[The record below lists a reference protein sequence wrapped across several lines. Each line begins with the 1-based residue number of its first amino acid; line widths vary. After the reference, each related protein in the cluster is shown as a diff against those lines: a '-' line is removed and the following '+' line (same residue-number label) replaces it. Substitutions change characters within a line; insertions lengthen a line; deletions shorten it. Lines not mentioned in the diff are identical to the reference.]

1 MPLVRL
7 SKRPILSPARNMARE
22 SARASERARAR
33 ARVRG
38 ERERERERG
47 ERERGRGS
55 SSSVPF
61 CQMWTVSL
69 EKVVSRAAPGGFN
82 APCNI
87 NVLARSLR
95 LASGV
100 YRLRAVACGVMEH
113 HISPAS
119 KAQSCPAMPGSAS
132 RTPVRASGA
141 ACVGRKVGLGER
153 GAREQARVAKY
164 CACMRVRASWCMR
177 ALPKHVHAPPRAC
190 WPGWSWS
197 TDGRRALERLAG
209 AHRLSPRG

>member
-1 MPLVRL
+1 
-7 SKRPILSPARNMARE
+7 
-22 SARASERARAR
+22 
-33 ARVRG
+33 
-38 ERERERERG
+38 
-47 ERERGRGS
+47 
-55 SSSVPF
+55 
-61 CQMWTVSL
+61 MWTVSL

-164 CACMRVRASWCMR
+164 CACMRVRASGCMR
-177 ALPKHVHAPPRAC
+177 ALPKHVHAPTRAC

-197 TDGRRALERLAG
+197 TDGRRALERLAEHIACRLEG
-209 AHRLSPRG
+209 DKWQQLRRGGRTKTAGRPHTSTKALAARTASAHLGRHRRRRHQKQHAHHEVLR